1 MIKNVVGT
9 RTYSVWT
16 DTLKRLVPGGRTHRL
31 SVVVGGML
39 QVAYEI
45 AREKEKKN
53 APAKKL
59 VLIFEQASE
68 CEDDAGLLPLIRETE
83 KLFEDAGARF
93 GRANRKGDAYSIA
106 EEAVQQFLHWDE
118 MPWE

>member
-1 MIKNVVGT
+1 MIRHVVGAK
-9 RTYSVWT
+9 TYSVWT
-16 DTLKRLVPGGRTHRL
+16 DMLKRLVPEGRTHRL
-31 SVVVGGML
+31 SVVVAGML
-39 QVAYEI
+39 QVAYGT
-45 AREKEKKN
+45 ALEKEKN
-53 APAKKL
+53 AKAKKL
-59 VLIFEQASE
+59 VLLFDQACE
-68 CEDDAGLLPLIRETE
+68 GEDDSGMLPLIRETE